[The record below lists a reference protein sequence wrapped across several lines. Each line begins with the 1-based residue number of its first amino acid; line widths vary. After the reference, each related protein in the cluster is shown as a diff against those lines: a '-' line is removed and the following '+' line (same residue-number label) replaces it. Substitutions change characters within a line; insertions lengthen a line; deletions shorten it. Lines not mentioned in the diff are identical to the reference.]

1 MRRAAPTKRFPHNH
15 WPWAAMKG
23 CCDPV
28 KTRCVVFG
36 LSFDYIANYSAGQ
49 QLNGAGLLRAHR
61 GCGGCMALLLPL
73 FFVSFFFFLTAR
85 RKVFLIFTT
94 ACEAEGGG

>member
-28 KTRCVVFG
+28 KTRRVVFG

-49 QLNGAGLLRAHR
+49 QLNRAGLLQAHR
-61 GCGGCMALLLPL
+61 GCGGCMALLLL
-73 FFVSFFFFLTAR
+73 LIFFTAR

-94 ACEAEGGG
+94 ACEAEGDGWGRRGG

>member
-28 KTRCVVFG
+28 KTRRVVFG

-49 QLNGAGLLRAHR
+49 QLNRARLLRAHR
-61 GCGGCMALLLPL
+61 GCGGCMALLLML
-73 FFVSFFFFLTAR
+73 IYFYFFSNRSAQSVSHFHNG
-85 RKVFLIFTT
+85 V
-94 ACEAEGGG
+94 